1 MIRIQLTPSEAATLT
16 LVLES
21 YLSDLRM
28 EIAGTEEMGFREA
41 LKQRELVLKQLLERL
56 GATSSAA

>member
-1 MIRIQLTPSEAATLT
+1 
-16 LVLES
+16 
-21 YLSDLRM
+21 M

>member
-28 EIAGTEEMGFREA
+28 EIAGTEELGFREA

>member
-1 MIRIQLTPSEAATLT
+1 MIRSQLTPSEAATLT

-28 EIAGTEEMGFREA
+28 EIAGTEELGFREA